1 MTLSTAKSLLLGVS
15 ATIVLGCA
23 STGPTKYKSFQLS
36 ETDQTYVNSKPLYLQ
51 ESYNTLFKEGKRNQV
66 LNLLQIGKLA
76 LDKGDL
82 DEAGDSFEQA
92 LVQIETVYSNSEDA
106 NRARSLW
113 YEEGSKTFK
122 GEPYERSMAYYY
134 RGLVYLYKH
143 EYDNARASFIS
154 GIMQDAFAEEEQNRS
169 DFALLMFLAGW
180 SAQKMGS
187 PSLAKEAYD
196 ELKGFR
202 PDFVIPSS
210 ADDILIIGES
220 GKSPRKLADG
230 LGHYQLVYRRG
241 KKIVDKRIVMKTDSG
256 EFDLYPMEDIFWQA
270 SSRGGRPVDKIIE
283 GKASFKKTAQNF
295 GGGLSNVANE
305 AMIISGGLGSVS
317 GTNISAAF
325 SLIGVASM
333 ALSANSKP
341 RADTRYWN
349 NLPDLVHV
357 KTFNSKKVSAPKE
370 FIYKDATGS
379 ITHSKRPT
387 MIGEST
393 NQSIYW
399 STSN

>member
-1 MTLSTAKSLLLGVS
+1 MTLSTAKNILLG
-15 ATIVLGCA
+15 ATTSLIIGCG
-23 STGPTKYKSFQLS
+23 STGPTTYKAFQLS
-36 ETDQTYVNSKPLYLQ
+36 DNDQSYVDSKPQYLKS
-51 ESYNTLFKEGKRNQV
+51 SYSTLFKEGKRNQV
-66 LNLLQIGKLA
+66 LNLLQIGKSS
-76 LDKGDL
+76 LDKGNIE
-82 DEAGDSFEQA
+82 EAENAFDQA
-92 LVQIETVYSNSEDA
+92 LSQIETVYSNNEEA

-113 YEEGSKTFK
+113 HEEGGKTFK

-196 ELKGFR
+196 ELKSFR
-202 PDFVIPSS
+202 PDFVTPSS
-210 ADDILIIGES
+210 TDDMLIIGES

-241 KKIVDKRIVMKTDSG
+241 KKIVEKRVSIKTDSN
-256 EFDLYPMEDIFWQA
+256 ELDLYPMEDVFWQA

-295 GGGLSNVANE
+295 GSGLSNIAND
-305 AMIISGGLGSVS
+305 AMILSGGLGSTS
-317 GTNISAAF
+317 GTNLSAAF
-325 SLIGVASM
+325 SLVGVASM
-333 ALSANSKP
+333 ALSANTKP

-357 KTFNSKKVSAPKE
+357 KTFNSKVVSPPKE
-370 FIYKDATGS
+370 FIYKNEAGT
-379 ITHSKRPT
+379 ITRSKKPT
-387 MIGEST
+387 IINESN

-399 STSN
+399 SSNN

>member
-1 MTLSTAKSLLLGVS
+1 MTLSTAKSVLLGAT
-15 ATIVLGCA
+15 ATIFLGCA
-23 STGPTKYKSFQLS
+23 STGPTKYKAFQLS
-36 ETDQTYVNSKPLYLQ
+36 ETDQKYVNSKPQYLQ
-51 ESYNTLFKEGKRNQV
+51 GSYNTLFKEGKRNQV
-66 LNLLQIGKLA
+66 LNLLQIGKAA

-82 DEAGDSFEQA
+82 DEAGNSFEQA
-92 LVQIETVYSNSEDA
+92 LVQIETVYSNSDDA

-113 YEEGSKTFK
+113 YEEGSKIFK

-210 ADDILIIGES
+210 TDDILVIGES

-241 KKIVDKRIVMKTDSG
+241 KKIVEKRISMKTDSG

-283 GKASFKKTAQNF
+283 GKASFKKTAENF
-295 GGGLSNVANE
+295 GSGLSNVANQ
-305 AMIISGGLGSVS
+305 AMIFSGGMGSVS

-333 ALSANSKP
+333 ALSANTKP

-349 NLPDLVHV
+349 NLPDMVHV
-357 KTFNSKKVSAPKE
+357 QTFDSKDVSAPTE
-370 FIYKDATGS
+370 FIYKDS
-379 ITHSKRPT
+379 IGTITRSKKPT
-387 MIGEST
+387 MVNETS